1 MDAEPGKWFSDRISR
16 NLVHLHR
23 IEEVL
28 YTGRTRFQNVEIV
41 RTGSFGI
48 SLILDSKIQSS
59 ESDEFIYH
67 ESLVQPAMVTHPH
80 PGTVFIAG
88 GGEGATLREAL
99 SHKIVNRVVMVDI
112 DEEVVALSKK
122 FLPGHSRG
130 AFEDSRTEL
139 HHADARD
146 FLAKSKEKFDVIII
160 DLPDPVEEGPA
171 CLLYTREFYQLV
183 RQKLTNNG
191 IISVQAGS
199 ASLGELLNL
208 TAVNYTLRS
217 VFPIVRTYVA
227 DVPSFGTA
235 WGFCVAS
242 VTLDPAQLSPAEVD
256 KRISARSLPGLRFY
270 DGLTHQGMFSLPKYI
285 REAIAKTTRLITDA
299 EPLYIYDNR
308 ASI

>member
-16 NLVHLHR
+16 NLIHLHR

-67 ESLVQPAMVTHPH
+67 EALVQPAMVTHPH
-80 PGTVFIAG
+80 PKTVFIAG

-99 SHKIVNRVVMVDI
+99 SHKTVNRVVMVDI

-122 FLPGHSRG
+122 LLPGHSRG

-160 DLPDPVEEGPA
+160 DLPDPVEEDAGHG
-171 CLLYTREFYQLV
+171 QL
-183 RQKLTNNG
+183 
-191 IISVQAGS
+191 S
-199 ASLGELLNL
+199 A
-208 TAVNYTLRS
+208 
-217 VFPIVRTYVA
+217 VRTR
-227 DVPSFGTA
+227 
-235 WGFCVAS
+235 
-242 VTLDPAQLSPAEVD
+242 AQACS
-256 KRISARSLPGLRFY
+256 SSTTSRS
-270 DGLTHQGMFSLPKYI
+270 S
-285 REAIAKTTRLITDA
+285 TTG
-299 EPLYIYDNR
+299 
-308 ASI
+308 